1 MSIFRVKDLD
11 LLVTGLLVGPK
22 SLSHRVTIV
31 GKATKHC
38 KRDAA

>member
-1 MSIFRVKDLD
+1 MKDLD
-11 LLVTGLLVGPK
+11 LLVTGLLIGPK

-31 GKATKHC
+31 GKTTKHY